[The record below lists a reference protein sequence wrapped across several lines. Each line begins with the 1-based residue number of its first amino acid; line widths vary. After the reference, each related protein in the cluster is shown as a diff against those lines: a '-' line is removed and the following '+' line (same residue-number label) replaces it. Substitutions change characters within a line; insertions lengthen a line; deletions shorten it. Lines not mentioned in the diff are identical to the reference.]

1 MKTTLLQK
9 STNKNLWNYSIIG
22 GWRQET
28 ISSLSSRVKISSAT
42 SSLWYEHIY
51 TVLLRMLH
59 FSSCHEFYKK
69 QKKSRFNRELGNLS
83 HSRGSRH
90 GSKSSLSWRA
100 IISSAIYS
108 LWYHRIY
115 NVSESWT
122 LAFVAYFKKK
132 QKNLDLIES
141 LGNLLRGLASRQESL
156 NYPPLVQ
163 GQKTWV
169 LFTIYDISASIPC

>member
-1 MKTTLLQK
+1 M
-9 STNKNLWNYSIIG
+9 
-22 GWRQET
+22 

-42 SSLWYEHIY
+42 NSLWYEHIY

-69 QKKSRFNRELGNLS
+69 QKKSRVNRELGNLS
-83 HSRGSRH
+83 HGRGSRH

-100 IISSAIYS
+100 IISSAIYC
-108 LWYHRIY
+108 LWYQRIY

-122 LAFVAYFKKK
+122 LAFVTYSTKK
-132 QKNLDLIES
+132 QNFDLIES

-156 NYPPLVQ
+156 NYSLLVQ
-163 GQKTWV
+163 GQKTRV
-169 LFTIYDISASIPC
+169 LFTIYDISVSIPC

>member
-1 MKTTLLQK
+1 MPPAV
-9 STNKNLWNYSIIG
+9 YD
-22 GWRQET
+22 
-28 ISSLSSRVKISSAT
+28 T
-42 SSLWYEHIY
+42 SIY
-51 TVLLRMLH
+51 TLCYWECCILALVTN
-59 FSSCHEFYKK
+59 FKK
-69 QKKSRFNRELGNLS
+69 NKKKSRVNRELGNLS
-83 HSRGSRH
+83 HGRGSRH

-163 GQKTWV
+163 GQKTRV